1 MKSFY
6 GAHPEASHVSR
17 QRQVQ
22 PDLAFPTTRQF
33 SNYHVFLDILLPLN
47 SKVYIFIKYS
57 TINILSE

>member
-33 SNYHVFLDILLPLN
+33 SNYHVFFGYTLTF
-47 SKVYIFIKYS
+47 KQQGVYFY
-57 TINILSE
+57 